1 MTAREEPGMRP
12 AAERARAAG
21 LSRVGQRP
29 GIGAYLAGLWQR
41 RAFVWAYARAKTQAG
56 YRTRRLGPLWELL
69 DPVVTMA
76 TYWLLFGLLLG
87 ARASVPNYLGFLAVG
102 VFTFAV
108 IRRSIQSGSRS
119 VSANRGLV
127 SSLPIPAIILP
138 TAAVAQQV
146 RAFAVSLP
154 VLVLVLLLT
163 GEPITW
169 TWLLAPVVIA
179 LIVPFAWGSALL
191 MARWVSHT
199 SDIGGV
205 LPLALRLWGL
215 ASGVMFPVA
224 ERAAQLNAPA
234 WVENALT
241 YNPGAV
247 YLAIMRDAILPS
259 YDPPGGGWNWLAAAV
274 WSVVALI
281 VGLVVFWR
289 GEGSYGRD

>member
-1 MTAREEPGMRP
+1 MLPASERAHNAGLTRVGLRP
-12 AAERARAAG
+12 AFGR
-21 LSRVGQRP
+21 
-29 GIGAYLAGLWQR
+29 YLAGLWQR
-41 RAFVWAYARAKTQAG
+41 RAFVRAYARAKTQAG
-56 YRTRRLGPLWELL
+56 YRTRRLGPVWELL
-69 DPVVTMA
+69 DPLVTMA

-87 ARASVPNYLGFLAVG
+87 ARAAVPNYLGYLAVG

-127 SSLPIPAIILP
+127 TSLPIPAIILP

-163 GEPITW
+163 GESLTW
-169 TWLLAPVVIA
+169 SWLLAPVVIA

-199 SDIGGV
+199 ADIGGV
-205 LPLALRLWGL
+205 LPLVLRLWGL
-215 ASGVMFPVA
+215 ASGVMVPVA

-234 WVENALT
+234 WIENALIF
-241 YNPGAV
+241 NPAAV

-259 YDPPGGGWNWLAAAV
+259 YDSPGGGWNWVAAV
-274 WSVVALI
+274 AWSAVAL
-281 VGLVVFWR
+281 VAGLVVFWR

>member
-1 MTAREEPGMRP
+1 MAPV
-12 AAERARAAG
+12 AERARRAG
-21 LSRVGQRP
+21 LARVGQRP
-29 GIGAYLAGLWQR
+29 PLHAYLAGLWQR
-41 RAFVWAYARAKTQAG
+41 REFVWAYARAKTQAG

-69 DPVVTMA
+69 DPLVTMA

-127 SSLPIPAIILP
+127 TSLPIPAVILP

-146 RAFAVSLP
+146 RAFLVSLP
-154 VLVLVLLLT
+154 VLVLVLLVT

-169 TWLLAPVVIA
+169 SWLLAPVAIA

-191 MARWVSHT
+191 LARWVSHT

-205 LPLALRLWGL
+205 LPLVLRLWGL

-224 ERAAQLNAPA
+224 ERAAQLDAPA
-234 WVENALT
+234 WIENLLV

-247 YLAIMRDAILPS
+247 YLAIMRDAVLPS
-259 YDPPGGGWNWLAAAV
+259 YDSPGGAGNWVAAV
-274 WSVVALI
+274 LWSVTAI
-281 VGLVVFWR
+281 AAGLVVFWR
-289 GEGSYGRD
+289 GEGTYGRD

>member
-1 MTAREEPGMRP
+1 MPS
-12 AAERARAAG
+12 AAERARDAG
-21 LSRVGQRP
+21 LVRVGQRP
-29 GIGAYLAGLWQR
+29 GLGGYLAGLWR
-41 RAFVWAYARAKTQAG
+41 RREFVSAYARAKTQAG

-108 IRRSIQSGSRS
+108 IRRSLQSGSRS

-127 SSLPIPAIILP
+127 TSLPIPAIILP

-154 VLVLVLLLT
+154 VLVVLLVLT
-163 GEPITW
+163 GESVTW
-169 TWLLAPVVIA
+169 SWLLAPVVIA
-179 LIVPFAWGSALL
+179 LIVPFAWGAALL
-191 MARWVSHT
+191 LARWVSHT
-199 SDIGGV
+199 ADIGGA
-205 LPLALRLWGL
+205 LPLVLRLWGL

-234 WVENALT
+234 WIENALIF
-241 YNPGAV
+241 NPGAV
-247 YLAIMRDAILPS
+247 YLAIMRDAVLPS
-259 YDPPGGGWNWLAAAV
+259 YDSPGGVWNWVAAV
-274 WSVVALI
+274 AWSVIAVG
-281 VGLVVFWR
+281 VGLLVFWR
-289 GEGSYGRD
+289 GEGTYGRD